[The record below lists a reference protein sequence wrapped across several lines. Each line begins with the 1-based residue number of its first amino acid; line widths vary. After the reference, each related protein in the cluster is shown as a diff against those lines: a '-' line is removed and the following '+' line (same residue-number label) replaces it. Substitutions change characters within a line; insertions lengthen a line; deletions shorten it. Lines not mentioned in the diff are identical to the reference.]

1 MNKKISLGLAL
12 SLIAIASAVTFILTS
27 FFSLQSFNKKVVDV
41 NEKAKKYNSLQLLD
55 TYVRDNYFGKIDETE
70 LNDGIL
76 KGYVAGLDDKYSR
89 YLSADEYID
98 EKNDN
103 AGELIGLGL
112 TLSEDE
118 SGYIRIDSI
127 IADSPAIESGIQN
140 GDIIISVDG
149 VDVIETGFNEAVEA
163 MNGSEGTSI
172 TLTVRRNG
180 VDTDYTFTRRSIELV
195 TVTGELIDG
204 YIGYIKIDGFKQNTP
219 EQFINTL
226 QHLTSN
232 GAKALIFDL
241 RDNPGGLVESVEECL
256 DPLLPE
262 GVIAIAEY
270 KDGHSETIVYS
281 DSSELDMPMTVIVNK
296 NTASAAEL
304 FAASLRDFEKA
315 ELVGEK
321 TYGKGVMQITTEME
335 NGGAVVLTVAEYR
348 TTVSECYDKIGL
360 NPDYTV
366 VDDNADDDYDVQ
378 YYEAMNIINRAL
390 AD

>member
-304 FAASLRDFEKA
+304 FAASLRDFGKA

>member
-98 EKNDN
+98 EQNEN

-127 IADSPAIESGIQN
+127 IADSPAIELGIQN

-262 GVIAIAEY
+262 GVIAMAEY

-304 FAASLRDFEKA
+304 FAASLRDFGKA

-366 VDDNADDDYDVQ
+366 VDDNAYDDYDVQ

>member
-76 KGYVAGLDDKYSR
+76 KGYVAGLDDKYSC

-98 EKNDN
+98 EQNDN

-304 FAASLRDFEKA
+304 FAASLRDFGKA

>member
-98 EKNDN
+98 EQNDN

-204 YIGYIKIDGFKQNTP
+204 SIGYIKIDGFKQNTP
-219 EQFINTL
+219 DQFINTL